1 MFEEALRTK
10 ESNEIVESNQNKDKN
25 ITNETENELQ
35 GLERSIS
42 S

>member
-25 ITNETENELQ
+25 ITNENELQ